1 MAEVGVNGATLR
13 YERAGSGPPVLFCH
27 GERCDRREW
36 AVQRDALIDEFEVIT
51 VDLPGH
57 GETGGSAREDLS
69 IATLTADIRNFL
81 RELGTVPA
89 VLVGRSLGARIAYQL
104 AARHDD
110 LIRGLVAVNPLPPVL
125 QSSSRI
131 RLAGYGWIIRIAPYV
146 GWHRLFFVHRRLCRG
161 DYQLN
166 ENLDIPALGLSISDY
181 LVSAEAMVND
191 REYAKFARGL
201 RDEMAAVAPIRVPF
215 GLIDV
220 PTLAVVG
227 ESVPSSVQ
235 DTANRLV
242 EVVPESSETV
252 VLNGTSRIPQ
262 LENPRAF
269 TTKLRSFLED
279 HVDNQAATENHRL
292 DTSAPQ

>member
-36 AVQRDALIDEFEVIT
+36 AVQRDALIDDFEVIT

-57 GETGGSAREDLS
+57 GETGESAREDLS
-69 IATLTADIRNFL
+69 IATLTADIRELL

-104 AARHDD
+104 AAHHDD

-131 RLAGYGWIIRIAPYV
+131 RLAGYGWAIRIAPYV
-146 GWHRLFFVHRRLCRG
+146 GWHRLFSVHRWICRS

-166 ENLDIPALGLSISDY
+166 ENPGIPELGLSIRDY
-181 LVSAEAMVND
+181 LGSAEAMVNN

-201 RDEMAAVAPIRVPF
+201 RDEMAAVAPVRVPF

-227 ESVPSSVQ
+227 EAVSSSIL
-235 DTANRLV
+235 DTANRLI
-242 EVVPESSETV
+242 EVVPESSEKV
-252 VLNGTSRIPQ
+252 VLNGTGWIPQ
-262 LENPRAF
+262 LEDPRAF
-269 TTKLRSFLED
+269 TTRLREFLEN
-279 HVDNQAATENHRL
+279 HVDNQAATENHSI